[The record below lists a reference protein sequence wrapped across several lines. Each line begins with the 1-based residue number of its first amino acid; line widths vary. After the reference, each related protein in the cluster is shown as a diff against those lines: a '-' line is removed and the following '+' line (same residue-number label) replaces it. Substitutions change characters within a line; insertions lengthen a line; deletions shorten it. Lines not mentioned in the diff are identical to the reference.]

1 MKSSKE
7 LNNLYETRLKPTLQT
22 LEEQRKSVL
31 YKYLTFSL
39 GIVLSIGASLL
50 LIDYFPP
57 IVFIAIVLILVFLF
71 LIYNVSK
78 EQKVYRSLFKQNV
91 VREIVYLI
99 NPEWNYNSEGKISS
113 MNYQSSGLFEQS
125 WDRYKGDDMVTGE
138 IEKVDFQFSELHTEY
153 KTVTTH
159 DGKRQEEWHTIFK
172 GLFAHADFN
181 KEINGRTLVLP
192 DTAEKLFG
200 KWGQN
205 LQKDS
210 SKGKLIKMENPEFE
224 KLFVVYGSD
233 QIESRYI
240 LTPTMM
246 EAMVNIRKK
255 YNKNMYFSFIG
266 SRVYIAMSFSQ
277 DLFEP
282 RLFRSGVRFED
293 MENMNQQFSLIEIII
308 HEMNLNSRIWTKD

>member
-7 LNNLYETRLKPTLQT
+7 LNSLYETRLKPTLQT

-50 LIDYFPP
+50 LIDHFPP
-57 IVFIAIVLILVFLF
+57 IVIIAIVLILVFLF

-113 MNYQSSGLFEQS
+113 MNYQSSGLFEKS
-125 WDRYKGDDMVTGE
+125 WDRYKGDDMVTGV

-153 KTVTTH
+153 KTVTTQ
-159 DGKRQEEWHTIFK
+159 DGKRKEEWHTIFK
-172 GLFAHADFN
+172 GIFSHADFN
-181 KEINGRTLVLP
+181 KEIKGRTLVLP

-266 SRVYIAMSFSQ
+266 SRVFVAMSFSQ

-293 MENMNQQFSLIEIII
+293 MENMNQQLSLIEIII
-308 HEMNLNSRIWTKD
+308 HEMNLNTRIWTKD